1 MNIGQLIENPFQDLS
16 SYTSDLEKL
25 VQKNSYSST
34 VMMLYLKALKDSKSI
49 DFEDNL
55 KKTAILCQDRTVL
68 FDFIKN
74 ENLEGAPIVDKI
86 EKVVEEQSED
96 TTTEKPEVLEALS
109 EVKTEN
115 IDIPPTSEE
124 VVEPEEKSFDTA
136 AVKEDKIDKSQE
148 PEATEEEKDES
159 IFELNKDIYAR
170 AVHASIH
177 NEEEDEDD
185 DSSQATIPAEPKE
198 TILEKQEDD
207 SKNIDTPSKA
217 ESSSPDIKH
226 SGEKLSFID
235 WLKAQ
240 QGEMQTKKSE
250 PAKEVSAQGKEPE
263 QAAKPQEVKDENDD
277 AHRSDINAIVEKFI
291 KEEPTIT
298 RRKAEFFSP
307 SETAKKSIEENDN
320 IVTETLAEIYV
331 NQGNYK
337 KAIAAYEQLI
347 LKFPK
352 KKSFFADRINFIKNL
367 K

>member
-16 SYTSDLEKL
+16 AYTSDLEKL

-115 IDIPPTSEE
+115 IDIPSTSEE
-124 VVEPEEKSFDTA
+124 VVEPEEKSFDTE
-136 AVKEDKIDKSQE
+136 VKEDKVDKPQE
-148 PEATEEEKDES
+148 PEAIEEEKDES

-177 NEEEDEDD
+177 NEEEDEDE
-185 DSSQATIPAEPKE
+185 DSSQATIPSEPKE
-198 TILEKQEDD
+198 TILEKQEED
-207 SKNIDTPSKA
+207 SENIDAPSKE

-240 QGEMQTKKSE
+240 QGEIQAEKSE
-250 PAKEVSAQGKEPE
+250 PAKEVNTQEKEPE
-263 QAAKPQEVKDENDD
+263 QAAKLQEVKDENDD